1 MHALAASVAGEVAR
15 NRTSNCSRC
24 DTTPLAHL
32 RHLSGTAWLA
42 SRPAGVHT
50 QASDSAAAVRLLF
63 SWRAHRHP
71 IVHVEYLPGIE
82 GVMGSG

>member
-1 MHALAASVAGEVAR
+1 MWDLAR
-15 NRTSNCSRC
+15 
-24 DTTPLAHL
+24 LADSFAV
-32 RHLSGTAWLA
+32 RG
-42 SRPAGVHT
+42 GVHT

-82 GVMGSG
+82 GVMGSGYGVRVGGRLEAQP